1 MTTIKGHNYQYDIN
15 KLLSMDETGLVS
27 SFVLQMDDIL
37 SESTFTS
44 PTEQRLVDETIRFL
58 YDVMGGETS
67 NLAQGLWNQA
77 YKAGKY
83 DGCDCEY

>member
-37 SESTFTS
+37 SQSTFTS

-58 YDVMGGETS
+58 YDHLTTIKDDF
-67 NLAQGLWNQA
+67 A
-77 YKAGKY
+77 Y
-83 DGCDCEY
+83 

>member
-58 YDVMGGETS
+58 YDHLTTIKDDF
-67 NLAQGLWNQA
+67 A
-77 YKAGKY
+77 Y
-83 DGCDCEY
+83 

>member
-1 MTTIKGHNYQYDIN
+1 MTTIKGHNYDIN

-58 YDVMGGETS
+58 YDHLTTIKDDF
-67 NLAQGLWNQA
+67 A
-77 YKAGKY
+77 Y
-83 DGCDCEY
+83 